1 MNGYFSQLDGIVRQR
16 KTSNRIRFMIQ
27 DVMDLRRNQW
37 KPRREDNNPKT
48 IEQIH
53 KDAERERTEQE
64 QELMNAPNFPGQMGQ
79 SSRDRPGDRRDR
91 DDRNRKTSR
100 KFHPSYF
107 KCRFLFGSG
116 VYNSKSTRTGACDD
130 STYCSRLFVMVVQAQ
145 QG

>member
-64 QELMNAPNFPGQMGQ
+64 QELMNAPNFPGSMGQ

-91 DDRNRKTSR
+91 DDRNRKASR
-100 KFHPSYF
+100 KCCLCYL
-107 KCRFLFGSG
+107 KCRFQLVAG
-116 VYNSKSTRTGACDD
+116 V
-130 STYCSRLFVMVVQAQ
+130 
-145 QG
+145 